1 MLADRVP
8 LRQSDVFPC
17 DDKRRMPEVLPSDQF
32 RLPWRKQ
39 RHQRFHASGERKCV
53 LNLAAHLPK
62 AQLRV
67 CAGCNVL
74 D

>member
-8 LRQSDVFPC
+8 LRQSDVFPR
-17 DDKRRMPEVLPSDQF
+17 DDKRRMPEVLPSDQL
-32 RLPWRKQ
+32 RLPWRQQ
-39 RHQRFHASGERKCV
+39 RHQRFHAPGERKCV
-53 LNLAAHLPK
+53 LNLAAHLPE

-67 CAGCNVL
+67 RSGCNVL

>member
-8 LRQSDVFPC
+8 LRQSDVFPG

-32 RLPWRKQ
+32 RLPWRQQ
-39 RHQRFHASGERKCV
+39 RHQRIHTPCERKCV
-53 LNLAAHLPK
+53 LNFATHLPK
-62 AQLRV
+62 TELRV
-67 CAGCNVL
+67 CTGRNVL